1 MKSDWPEVTTAP
13 MLLDHFCRDNE
24 ELVATLGV
32 WWEAAEPGSDDQR
45 QALMVLMKVLHQ
57 QLIWLVAEADRMELV
72 AALALTTAPM
82 ATRMATEQ

>member
-1 MKSDWPEVTTAP
+1 

-24 ELVATLGV
+24 ELVAALGA

-45 QALMVLMKVLHQ
+45 QALVMLTRVLHQ
-57 QLIWLVAEADRMELV
+57 QLIWLVAEADRMEMA

-82 ATRMATEQ
+82 ATEMATEQ